1 MVDLTNQDRAQNG
14 LPPLAVNQQ
23 LATLA
28 QERATAM
35 AVDGYYTHDSPIYGW
50 AYQMEQKAGIHAVW
64 MGAENIAEVSS
75 VSKANAEFMAS
86 PPHRANILDP
96 NETQIGIGIANLPNM
111 PGYIVISELFLGPSW

>member
-1 MVDLTNQDRAQNG
+1 MT
-14 LPPLAVNQQ
+14 VNSQ

-35 AVDGYYTHDSPIYGW
+35 AQDHYYSHDSPVYGGP
-50 AYQMEQKAGIHAVW
+50 YQMEQKAGIHAKW
-64 MGAENIAEVSS
+64 MGAENIAEASS

-96 NETQIGIGIANLPNM
+96 NETQIGIGIAALPNM
-111 PGYIVISELFLGPSW
+111 PGYIVIRELFLGSSY